1 MIELDVDDIL
11 KKFNELDSKNQK
23 KAYKQALRRATGIL
37 IRAARSNLKSAINV
51 TGQASKRKQFKG
63 KNLLRGIMVKF
74 SKDNTSAKVNILSDK
89 RLVWFELGTEV
100 RSTKQ
105 HIGRKG
111 HETGE
116 ISATNFFTKA
126 RTETESQV
134 FSELETILMTSIQRT
149 WDRNNK

>member
-37 IRAARSNLKSAINV
+37 IRAARNNLKASVNV
-51 TGQASKRKQFKG
+51 TGQPSKRKQFKG
-63 KNLLRGIMVKF
+63 KNLLRGIIVKF
-74 SKDNTSAKVNILSDK
+74 SRDYMSAKINVLSDK
-89 RLVWFELGTEV
+89 RLIWLELGTEI

-111 HETGE
+111 HETGA
-116 ISATNFFTKA
+116 IQATNFFTKA
-126 RTETESQV
+126 RSETESQV